1 MAAPHP
7 ATSLDFV
14 ARLADAW
21 DGKGRYVLAPYR
33 EHCALL
39 RLAQMPEELHR
50 ISWEALEPAAHH
62 RLLFAAR
69 AALELG
75 SVCSWVLGA

>member
-1 MAAPHP
+1 MTAPHP
-7 ATSLDFV
+7 APLDFV

-21 DGKGRYVLAPYR
+21 DGKGQHALAPYR

-50 ISWEALEPAAHH
+50 IRWEALQPAEHH

>member
-1 MAAPHP
+1 MTAPLHAP
-7 ATSLDFV
+7 LDFV

-21 DGKGRYVLAPYR
+21 DGTGKHVLAPYR

-39 RLAQMPEELHR
+39 RLAQMPEALHL
-50 ISWEALEPAAHH
+50 IPWGELEPAQHH

>member
-1 MAAPHP
+1 MTALHP
-7 ATSLDFV
+7 ASPDFV

-21 DGKGRYVLAPYR
+21 DGNGRHALAPYR

-39 RLAQMPEELHR
+39 RLAQLP
-50 ISWEALEPAAHH
+50 EALHQIRWGELQPAQHH